1 MIGSWLV
8 TLRLVKLLGVAAL
21 AAGTIGAFLPRDYD
35 DRQRAAY
42 ALAGPGF
49 GVSWIAG
56 FLMIWAQ
63 GRSLLSLWVLGGI
76 GLSLFSLNVVLWA
89 VGKDG
94 RRGPRAAAL
103 AIGTLALTIALMV
116 YRPE

>member
-8 TLRLVKLLGVAAL
+8 GLRLVKLLAVGAL
-21 AAGTIGAFLPRDYD
+21 CAGTVGAFLPRALE

-49 GVSWIAG
+49 GLSWACG
-56 FLMIWAQ
+56 FVMVWAQ
-63 GRSLLSLWVLGGI
+63 QRSLLSAWLLGATVT
-76 GLSLFSLNVVLWA
+76 SLFSLNVVLWS

-94 RRGPRAAAL
+94 RRGPIAAAL
-103 AIGTLALTIALMV
+103 GIGSLALTLALMV
-116 YRPE
+116 LRPE